1 MTSIKDQED
10 LQTFVFFE
18 TFSYT
23 LKRIK
28 DPVERCKAYDTLVD
42 YWLYWKLPD
51 NIDSE
56 RTQQLMENAVPL
68 ISAAKKRR
76 TASVNNWKKWG
87 APKWNQNAVKDFENI
102 SKQPKNNLK
111 TTQKQPKNNPYV
123 YVYDNVNVDVNDN
136 VYDNVYANAKAN
148 AQVSSYVYNSNSEEK
163 ETKTTNK
170 TKNNNELIGNM
181 VWLQEKTNSLIDSN
195 VWLQEKNEANI
206 NEFDIKKKEE
216 KDSAEKEERTAGAEQ
231 PAADAPSLEEAM
243 DYVISVVK
251 NAVERKWWIYN
262 PNNERKF
269 AKEILTSEE
278 IRERRLEHYKPTL
291 KEFLEATVYNSYVS
305 YNQYIKVDSLF
316 RLFYSY
322 QDIYNNA
329 VTNEWRKTAIEFYFF
344 HLPSSER
351 QKKHNAI
358 AKFISEKVPLPW

>member
-1 MTSIKDQED
+1 M
-10 LQTFVFFE
+10 
-18 TFSYT
+18 
-23 LKRIK
+23 
-28 DPVERCKAYDTLVD
+28 
-42 YWLYWKLPD
+42 
-51 NIDSE
+51 
-56 RTQQLMENAVPL
+56 
-68 ISAAKKRR
+68 
-76 TASVNNWKKWG
+76 
-87 APKWNQNAVKDFENI
+87 
-102 SKQPKNNLK
+102 
-111 TTQKQPKNNPYV
+111 
-123 YVYDNVNVDVNDN
+123 
-136 VYDNVYANAKAN
+136 
-148 AQVSSYVYNSNSEEK
+148 
-163 ETKTTNK
+163 
-170 TKNNNELIGNM
+170 IGNM
-181 VWLQEKTNSLIDSN
+181 VWLQEK
-195 VWLQEKNEANI
+195 NEANL

-216 KDSAEKEERTAGAEQ
+216 KDSAEKEERAAGAEQ
-231 PAADAPSLEEAM
+231 PAADSPSLEEAM

>member
-76 TASVNNWKKWG
+76 VASVNNWKKGWR
-87 APKWNQNAVKDFENI
+87 PKKDWEN
-102 SKQPKNNLK
+102 SQKPNNNLTETYAK
-111 TTQKQPKNNPYV
+111 PNQNPYV
-123 YVYDNVNVDVNDN
+123 YVYDNVDVDVDDN
-136 VYDNVYANAKAN
+136 VYDNVYANANAK
-148 AQVSSYVYNSNSEEK
+148 AQVSSYVYNSNSEKK
-163 ETKTTNK
+163 ETKTTNENKTNK

-206 NEFDIKKKEE
+206 NKFDIKKKEE
-216 KDSAEKEERTAGAEQ
+216 KDSAEKEERTAGAGQ
-231 PAADAPSLEEAM
+231 PVADAPSLEEAI
-243 DYVISVVK
+243 DYVINIVK

-269 AKEILTSEE
+269 AKEILTSDE

>member
-1 MTSIKDQED
+1 MTAIKDQED

-76 TASVNNWKKWG
+76 VASANNWKKGWR
-87 APKWNQNAVKDFENI
+87 PKKDWDN
-102 SKQPKNNLK
+102 SQKPNNNLTETYAK
-111 TTQKQPKNNPYV
+111 PNQNPYV
-123 YVYDNVNVDVNDN
+123 YVYDNVDVDVDDN
-136 VYDNVYANAKAN
+136 VYDNVYANAKAK
-148 AQVSSYVYNSNSEEK
+148 AKVQVSSNVYNSNSEKK
-163 ETKTTNK
+163 ETIITDKNKNNK
-170 TKNNNELIGNM
+170 TKNNNELI
-181 VWLQEKTNSLIDSN
+181 DSK

-216 KDSAEKEERTAGAEQ
+216 KDSAEKEERNAGAGQ
-231 PAADAPSLEEAM
+231 PAAPSLEEAI
-243 DYVISVVK
+243 DYVINVVK
-251 NAVERKWWIYN
+251 NAVERKWWVYN

-278 IRERRLEHYKPTL
+278 IKQRRLEHYKPTL